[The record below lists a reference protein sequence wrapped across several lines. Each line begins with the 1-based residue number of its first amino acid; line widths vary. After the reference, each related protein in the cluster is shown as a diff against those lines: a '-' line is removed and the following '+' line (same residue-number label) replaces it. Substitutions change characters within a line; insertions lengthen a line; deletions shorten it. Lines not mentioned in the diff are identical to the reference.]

1 MTVRVYRS
9 TDFSAPQLS
18 GQVGTLLAVLDACL
32 VNGFGANTITS
43 LTQSGGVA
51 TATTNVPHQFTG
63 SPKVLVAGAASS
75 DYNVETTITITGA
88 SSFTYP
94 VNPAAPGT
102 AGGSPTC
109 KIAGSGWT
117 KPFADGTYVAAY
129 KQPAGSNGFYLRVDD
144 NSSATVARA
153 QAYETMSNVSSGLTP
168 FPTSAQLAGGVHI
181 VKSDAAS
188 SATRP
193 WMLVCNGPFFAL
205 FIAHDNSATWT
216 NGNGTAF
223 GDIKTYKA
231 GGADPYGTVIIGNT
245 TSSYGSN
252 CIQTLSASIDSPAS
266 GHWIARSYSGIGG
279 SIAVGKTSDYA
290 KSRGASTTG
299 TNGIPYPSAVDGGLY
314 VTPLWVSELTP
325 TNAPRGELP
334 GLWNPLHAR
343 PLANGDIWTPS
354 SGSLVGKT
362 FEAVNLYSNGQIF
375 VETSDTW

>member
-1 MTVRVYRS
+1 MTVRIYRS
-9 TDFSAPQLS
+9 TDFGAPQLS
-18 GQVGTLLAVLDACL
+18 GQVGTLISVLDACL
-32 VNGFGANTITS
+32 VNGYGSNTITS
-43 LTQSGGVA
+43 LTQSGGLA

-63 SPKVLVAGAASS
+63 APKVLIAGAGDSN
-75 DYNVETTITITGA
+75 YNVEATITITGA
-88 SSFTYP
+88 STFTYP
-94 VNPAAPGT
+94 VNPAAPAS
-102 AGGSPTC
+102 AGGAPTC
-109 KIAGSGWT
+109 KLAGSGWT
-117 KPFADGTYVAAY
+117 KPFPDGTYVAAY

-181 VKSDAAS
+181 VKSDTANT
-188 SATRP
+188 ATRP
-193 WMLVCNGPFFAL
+193 WILVCNGPFFSL
-205 FIAHDNSATWT
+205 FIAHDNSATWA

-231 GGADPYGTVIIGNT
+231 GGADPYGTVLIGNT
-245 TSSYGSN
+245 SASYASN
-252 CIQTLSASIDSPAS
+252 SIQSLSAIIDSSTP
-266 GHWIARSYSGIGG
+266 GHWMARSYSGIGG

-362 FEAVNLYSNGQIF
+362 FEAVNLYNNGQIF
-375 VETSDTW
+375 IETSDTW

>member
-9 TDFSAPQLS
+9 TDFGAPQLS
-18 GQVGTLLAVLDACL
+18 GQVGTLIAILNACL
-32 VNGFGANTITS
+32 VDGYGTNTITS

-63 SPKVLVAGAASS
+63 SPKVLIAGAASS
-75 DYNVETTITITGA
+75 DYNVEATITITGA
-88 SSFTYP
+88 STFTYP

-102 AGGSPTC
+102 AGGAPTC

-144 NSSATVARA
+144 NSSATVARG
-153 QAYETMSNVSSGLTP
+153 QAYETMTNVSSGLTP

-181 VKSDAAS
+181 VKSDVAS

-193 WMLVCNGPFFAL
+193 WMLVCNGPFFSL
-205 FIAHDNSATWT
+205 FVAHDNSATWASA
-216 NGNGTAF
+216 NGTVF

-231 GGADPYGTVIIGNT
+231 GGADPYCTVLIGNT
-245 TSSYGSN
+245 AASYASN
-252 CIQTLSASIDSPAS
+252 SIQSLSMSIDNYTS
-266 GHWIARSYSGIGG
+266 GHWMARSYSGIGG
-279 SIAVGKTSDYA
+279 SIAVSKTSDYA
-290 KSRGASTTG
+290 KSRGASTVG
-299 TNGIPYPSAVDGGLY
+299 SNGIPYPSAVDGGLY
-314 VTPLWVSELTP
+314 VTPLWLAET
-325 TNAPRGELP
+325 APRGELP
-334 GLWNPLHAR
+334 GLWNPLHNR
-343 PLANGDIWTPS
+343 PLANGDVWIPS

-362 FEAVNLYSNGQIF
+362 FEAVNLFSNGQIF

>member
-63 SPKVLVAGAASS
+63 SPKVLIAGAASS
-75 DYNVETTITITGA
+75 DYNVEATITITGA
-88 SSFTYP
+88 STFTYP

-102 AGGSPTC
+102 AGGAPTC

-117 KPFADGTYVAAY
+117 KPFPDGTYVAAY

-144 NSSATVARA
+144 NSSATVARG
-153 QAYETMSNVSSGLTP
+153 QAYETMTNVSSGLTP

-181 VKSDAAS
+181 VKSDVAS

-193 WMLVCNGPFFAL
+193 WMLVCNGPFFVL
-205 FIAHDNSATWT
+205 FIAHDNNATWT
-216 NGNGTAF
+216 NGNGTGF

-231 GGADPYGTVIIGNT
+231 GGADPYGTTIVGNT
-245 TSSYGSN
+245 AGSYANHSMQVLSTNISN
-252 CIQTLSASIDSPAS
+252 VSP
-266 GHWIARSYSGIGG
+266 GHWVARSYSGIGG
-279 SIAVGKTSDYA
+279 AIAVSKTSDNA
-290 KSRGASTTG
+290 KAQGVSVVGSG
-299 TNGIPYPSAVDGGLY
+299 GIPYPSAIDGGLY
-314 VTPLWVSELTP
+314 VTPLWLSEASP
-325 TNAPRGELP
+325 TLAPRGELP
-334 GLWNPLHAR
+334 GLWNPLHSR
-343 PLANGDIWTPS
+343 PLAHGDIWTPS

-362 FEAVNLYSNGQIF
+362 FEAVNLFSNGQIF

>member
-18 GQVGTLLAVLDACL
+18 GQVGTLLAILDACL
-32 VNGFGANTITS
+32 VNGFGTNTITS

-63 SPKVLVAGAASS
+63 SPKVLIAGAASS
-75 DYNVETTITITGA
+75 DYNVEATITITGA
-88 SSFTYP
+88 STFTYP

-102 AGGSPTC
+102 AGGAPTC

-144 NSSATVARA
+144 NSSATIARG
-153 QAYETMSNVSSGLTP
+153 QAYETMTNVSSGLTP
-168 FPTSAQLAGGVHI
+168 FPTSVQLAGGVHI

-205 FIAHDNSATWT
+205 FIAHDNSATWA

-231 GGADPYGTVIIGNT
+231 GGADPYGAVIIGNT
-245 TSSYGSN
+245 SNSYAYN
-252 CIQTLSASIDSPAS
+252 CIQSLSGDIRAANP
-266 GHWIARSYSGIGG
+266 GHWMARSYSGIGG
-279 SIAVGKTSDYA
+279 SIAVSKTSDYA
-290 KSRGASTTG
+290 KAQGAGTTG
-299 TNGIPYPSAVDGGLY
+299 AAGIPYPSAIDGGLY
-314 VTPLWVSELTP
+314 VTPLWLSELTP
-325 TNAPRGELP
+325 TSAPRGELP
-334 GLWNPLHAR
+334 GLWNPLHSR
-343 PLANGDIWTPS
+343 PLSHGDIWTPS

>member
-144 NSSATVARA
+144 NSSATIARG
-153 QAYETMSNVSSGLTP
+153 QAYETMTNVSSGLTP
-168 FPTSAQLAGGVHI
+168 FPTSGQLAGGVHI
-181 VKSDAAS
+181 VKSDVAS

-205 FIAHDNSATWT
+205 FIAHDNNATWT

-231 GGADPYGTVIIGNT
+231 GGADPYGTVLIGNISAT
-245 TSSYGSN
+245 YTSN
-252 CIQTLSASIDSPAS
+252 ALQQLSSSIGAATA
-266 GHWIARSYSGIGG
+266 GHWMARSYSGIGG
-279 SIAVGKTSDYA
+279 SITVSKTSDYA
-290 KSRGASTTG
+290 KSQNAAATG
-299 TNGIPYPSAVDGGLY
+299 VGGIPYPSAIDGGLY
-314 VTPLWVSELTP
+314 VTPLWLSELTP
-325 TNAPRGELP
+325 TLAPRGELP

-362 FEAVNLYSNGQIF
+362 FEVVNLYSSAQIF

>member
-9 TDFSAPQLS
+9 TDFGAPQLS
-18 GQVGTLLAVLDACL
+18 GQVGTLIAILNACL
-32 VNGFGANTITS
+32 VDGYGTNTITS

-63 SPKVLVAGAASS
+63 SPKVLIAGAASS
-75 DYNVETTITITGA
+75 DYNVEATITITGA
-88 SSFTYP
+88 STFTYP

-102 AGGSPTC
+102 AGGAPTC

-144 NSSATVARA
+144 NSSATVARG
-153 QAYETMSNVSSGLTP
+153 QAYETMTNVSSGLTP

-181 VKSDAAS
+181 VKSDVAS

-193 WMLVCNGPFFAL
+193 WMLVCNGPFFVL
-205 FIAHDNSATWT
+205 FIAHDNNATWT
-216 NGNGTAF
+216 NGNGTGF

-231 GGADPYGTVIIGNT
+231 GGADPYGTVIIGNV
-245 TSSYGSN
+245 SN
-252 CIQTLSASIDSPAS
+252 SFANNVIQSISNSIGAANT
-266 GHWIARSYSGIGG
+266 GHWIARPHTGVGG
-279 SIAVGKTSDYA
+279 SATIAKTSDYTKTIA
-290 KSRGASTTG
+290 ASSTG
-299 TNGIPYPSAVDGGLY
+299 TNGQPYPSPVDGGLY
-314 VTPLWVSELTP
+314 VSPLWLSDASPVAL
-325 TNAPRGELP
+325 RGELP
-334 GLWNPLHAR
+334 GLWNPLHQK
-343 PLANGDIWTPS
+343 PLANGDIWAPG

-362 FEAVNLYSNGQIF
+362 FEAVNLYSNAQIF

>member
-9 TDFSAPQLS
+9 TDFGAPQLS
-18 GQVGTLLAVLDACL
+18 GQVGTLIAILNACL
-32 VNGFGANTITS
+32 VDGYGTNTITS

-63 SPKVLVAGAASS
+63 SPKVLIAGAASS
-75 DYNVETTITITGA
+75 DYNVEATITITGA
-88 SSFTYP
+88 STFTYP

-102 AGGSPTC
+102 AGGAPTC

-144 NSSATVARA
+144 NSSATVARG
-153 QAYETMSNVSSGLTP
+153 QAYETMTNVSSGLTP

-181 VKSDAAS
+181 VKSDATS

-193 WMLVCNGPFFAL
+193 WMLVCNGPFFSL
-205 FIAHDNSATWT
+205 FVAHDNSATWASA
-216 NGNGTAF
+216 NGTAF

-231 GGADPYGTVIIGNT
+231 GGADPYGTVLIGNT
-245 TSSYGSN
+245 SSSYANN
-252 CIQTLSASIDSPAS
+252 CIQSLSATIGSATS
-266 GHWIARSYSGIGG
+266 GHWMSRSYSGVGG
-279 SIAVGKTSDYA
+279 SIAVSKTSDYA
-290 KSRGASTTG
+290 KGQNAGTTG
-299 TNGIPYPSAVDGGLY
+299 SAGIPYPSAIDGGLY
-314 VTPLWVSELTP
+314 VTPLWLSELTP
-325 TNAPRGELP
+325 TLAPRGELP
-334 GLWNPLHAR
+334 GLWNPLHNR
-343 PLANGDIWTPS
+343 PLANGDVWIPS